1 MKSDL
6 LNLGLYLVPLAV
18 CKINASSAPKLTY
31 MVDRYA
37 GTAFYVGN
45 EAQIATCKHIIQSV
59 GPNEVLMGLNI
70 MTSELKPIGNI
81 KTHPKFD
88 FATGVLP
95 RSDYK
100 RFQLLDAVY
109 PPGHDVRASAFIN
122 VGKIGNDVT
131 VSPRLY
137 KGHIV
142 GTSEVPQTPDARST
156 VLVSFPSHR
165 GFSGAPLLSTESG
178 AIVGMLYSNAESSIE
193 TFRYQEVAD
202 DGKEFSEVAYR
213 IVEEG
218 LAHSAKDILQFLKE
232 LG

>member
-1 MKSDL
+1 MNSDL

-18 CKINASSAPKLTY
+18 CKLDTSSPTKLAYT
-31 MVDRYA
+31 VDRYA

-45 EAQIATCKHIIQSV
+45 EAQIATCRHIIQSV
-59 GPNEVLMGLNI
+59 GPNEVLMGVNM
-70 MTSELKPIGNI
+70 MTSELKPVGNI

-95 RSDYK
+95 RSDYE

-122 VGKIGNDVT
+122 VGKTGNDVT

-142 GTSEVPQTPDARST
+142 GTSKGPQTPDAPST
-156 VLVSFPSHR
+156 VLISFPSHK
-165 GFSGAPLLSTESG
+165 GFSGAPLLSSENG
-178 AIVGMLYSNAESSIE
+178 AIVGML
-193 TFRYQEVAD
+193 FRTPSLLLRHLGTKRSLMM
-202 DGKEFSEVAYR
+202 GKNFPKWHIGS
-213 IVEEG
+213 
-218 LAHSAKDILQFLKE
+218 
-232 LG
+232 